1 MLLLGKPIF
10 MTFKDSITVRAIQR
24 NLSTLFSLQ
33 QERDYVIDYIE
44 KLAKSVNACSLSIY
58 LSIPGIAKITAIR
71 LVAELGDLR
80 RFDTSAQIDAFVG
93 IDPGRYQSG
102 EKDSSLGIPKHDNH
116 IVRKILYRTITQM
129 ETVRATQP
137 CHIIDY
143 YNKKKRSSNSQGYK
157 KIAIA
162 SVHKLIRTIFAL
174 IKHNQLYDYSV
185 ATENK
190 RL

>member
-1 MLLLGKPIF
+1 M
-10 MTFKDSITVRAIQR
+10 
-24 NLSTLFSLQ
+24 
-33 QERDYVIDYIE
+33 ER
-44 KLAKSVNACSLSIY
+44 LAKSVNARSLSIY
-58 LSIPGIAKITAIR
+58 LRIPSIARITAVR

-80 RFDTSAQIDAFVG
+80 RFDTLAQIDAFVG
-93 IDPGRYQSG
+93 IDPGKYQSG
-102 EKDSSLGIPKHDNH
+102 EKDSSLGITKHGNH

-129 ETVRATQP
+129 ETVSATQP
-137 CHIIDY
+137 CNITDY
-143 YNKKKRSSNSQGYK
+143 YDKKKRSSNSQGYK

-185 ATENK
+185 ATVNK

>member
-129 ETVRATQP
+129 ETVELRNLVILLIITIRKNDLQIAKAIRRSPLHQP
-137 CHIIDY
+137 I
-143 YNKKKRSSNSQGYK
+143 N
-157 KIAIA
+157 
-162 SVHKLIRTIFAL
+162 
-174 IKHNQLYDYSV
+174 
-185 ATENK
+185 
-190 RL
+190 